1 MPHRTANEQIRDE
14 LLAHQVQLL
23 RFSKGLRDRI
33 VAILNRSE
41 PELRREL
48 KRRLERTSTLG
59 WDPGPATT
67 KRMIKTARLI
77 KAILDPTW
85 NGINTVV
92 RRELLALAFG
102 ETAFV
107 AGLLNDLVPVVFNAA
122 LPTARELRSIVFARP
137 FETKLLR
144 GWLSTYQVNDRRRMM
159 DQIRQGLVFGETP
172 TQIGKRIFGTSALG
186 GVDGTREITRRGA
199 QTLAQTATSA
209 ISNATRQALY
219 ERNRRFI
226 PKEQYVATLDS
237 RTTPICSSLD
247 GDVFDVGQGPIP
259 PIHFNCRSI
268 RVPLINGR
276 KLGSRPATAA
286 NERAL
291 RGLRGPARRRAVGRL
306 TGAVPAETTYQQWLG
321 GQSASFQD
329 DILGPARGRLFR
341 AGEIDLKGFVDN
353 SGKRFTLRELY
364 DQDPATFQRAQV
376 PAPPPPGAPR
386 PRPRG

>member
-1 MPHRTANEQIRDE
+1 MAHLTTNEAIRDE
-14 LLAHQVQLL
+14 LIAHQVQLL
-23 RFSKGLRDRI
+23 RFGKGLRDRI
-33 VAILNRSE
+33 VALLNGSE
-41 PELRREL
+41 PELRRLL
-48 KRRLERTSTLG
+48 KARLERTSTLG

-77 KAILDPTW
+77 KALLDPTW
-85 NGINTVV
+85 EDINKIV
-92 RRELLALAFG
+92 RRELLGLAIG

-107 AGLLNDLVPVVFNAA
+107 AGLLNDLVPVLFDAA
-122 LPTARELRSIVFARP
+122 LPTGREIRGIVFARP
-137 FETKLLR
+137 FQSRLLR
-144 GWLSTYQVNDRRRMM
+144 DWLATYQVNDRRRMM

-172 TQIGKRIFGTSALG
+172 TQIGKRIFGTRALG
-186 GVDGTREITRRGA
+186 GADGVREITRRGA

-209 ISNATRQALY
+209 ISNAIRQALY
-219 ERNRRFI
+219 QRNRRFI

-247 GDVFDVGQGPIP
+247 GDVFDVGIGPIP

-276 KLGSRPATAA
+276 KLGSRPANAA

-291 RGLRGPARRRAVGRL
+291 RGLRGPARRRAVARL
-306 TGAVPAETTYQQWLG
+306 VGPVPAETTYTQWLG
-321 GQSASFQD
+321 RQNAQFQD

-341 AGEIDLKGFVDN
+341 SGEIDLKGFVDN
-353 SGKRFTLRELY
+353 SGKSFTLRELY
-364 DQDPATFQRAQV
+364 DQDPGRFQRANV